1 MLLSPQVLKSAPQ
14 ARNSPAATRPLHAT
28 GSTGSTLSPKASSTG
43 IRSNVSSRASSTRPA
58 AAAGP
63 RPTAATAVSKA
74 QPAAAAPAAPQQQ
87 QQQAQAQAQPDP
99 NLLNELNMQRELIA
113 KLHAQLEARDGKI
126 KELESAVV
134 QPAAQGG
141 TGVLDSTAAAQQL
154 AAELDAMAVAGS
166 DLHEGDQQ
174 AEPSSSGAAAGSGDP
189 TGELDAQETE
199 AAAAA
204 PAPSGLGSRNVS
216 ISSKD
221 RPTSAAASRRTSAG
235 QQRELSH
242 AGSGASRTGGSSS
255 NSRGGPSSRPQS
267 GKPKVSAA
275 AAALA
280 AGGPAPWQAD
290 EEEPVA

>member
-14 ARNSPAATRPLHAT
+14 ARSPAATRPLNAT

-43 IRSNVSSRASSTRPA
+43 IRSNVSSRAGSTRPA

-87 QQQAQAQAQPDP
+87 QQQAQAQPDP

-134 QPAAQGG
+134 QPATQSG

-174 AEPSSSGAAAGSGDP
+174 AEPSSSGAAAGSGDA
-189 TGELDAQETE
+189 TGKLDAQETE

-204 PAPSGLGSRNVS
+204 PAPSGLGSRSVS

-221 RPTSAAASRRTSAG
+221 RPSSAAASRRTSAG
-235 QQRELSH
+235 QQRVLSH